1 LTQFRLWPAILDAG
15 LYGGF
20 SDLWANRKSLLLSSC
35 PSRDGGFRAYL
46 SDHVRRSS
54 IGTAAGRIDA
64 MTSTPTKRVAIYARV
79 STVGKGQD
87 VGMQLDELR
96 QVVGQR
102 GWQVAGEYIDDG
114 VSGTKDSRPA
124 LDRMM
129 TDVRR
134 GRVDVVL
141 VWRFDR
147 FARSTSHLLTALDEF
162 RRRGVDFIS
171 LREQV
176 DTSTAM
182 GRAVFTIVAAIA
194 ELEREIIVE
203 RVRAGVARAQ
213 ARGKHCGRPRR
224 ELDLR
229 AARLL
234 LAQGIGI
241 RQVAAMLGL
250 PRTSLTRQL
259 REAGVGIGDNAID
272 GGPEVPDE
280 KTV

>member
-1 LTQFRLWPAILDAG
+1 
-15 LYGGF
+15 
-20 SDLWANRKSLLLSSC
+20 
-35 PSRDGGFRAYL
+35 
-46 SDHVRRSS
+46 
-54 IGTAAGRIDA
+54 

>member
-1 LTQFRLWPAILDAG
+1 MNCTT
-15 LYGGF
+15 
-20 SDLWANRKSLLLSSC
+20 SS
-35 PSRDGGFRAYL
+35 SR
-46 SDHVRRSS
+46 
-54 IGTAAGRIDA
+54 
-64 MTSTPTKRVAIYARV
+64 RVAIYARV

-87 VGMQLDELR
+87 VGMQTDELL

-102 GWQVAGEYIDDG
+102 SWQVAGEYIDDG
-114 VSGTKDSRPA
+114 VSGTKDTRPA
-124 LDRMM
+124 LDRLM

-134 GRVDVVL
+134 GRIDVVL

-162 RRRGVDFIS
+162 RRHGVDFIS

-194 ELEREIIVE
+194 ELEREVIVE

-213 ARGKHCGRPRR
+213 AHGKHCGRPRN
-224 ELDLR
+224 EIDLR

-234 LAQGIGI
+234 LEQGVAV
-241 RQVAAMLGL
+241 RQVASMLGL
-250 PRTSLTRQL
+250 PRATLQRRL
-259 REAGVGIGDNAID
+259 AECEGGPKVGVD
-272 GGPEVPDE
+272 GGPE
-280 KTV
+280 TVA

>member
-1 LTQFRLWPAILDAG
+1 MA
-15 LYGGF
+15 
-20 SDLWANRKSLLLSSC
+20 
-35 PSRDGGFRAYL
+35 
-46 SDHVRRSS
+46 
-54 IGTAAGRIDA
+54 
-64 MTSTPTKRVAIYARV
+64 STPTKRVAIYGRV

-102 GWQVAGEYIDDG
+102 DWQVAGEYIDDG

-171 LREQV
+171 TFGPLGCCLPKGSASGKSPPCW
-176 DTSTAM
+176 DCP
-182 GRAVFTIVAAIA
+182 GR
-194 ELEREIIVE
+194 R
-203 RVRAGVARAQ
+203 
-213 ARGKHCGRPRR
+213 
-224 ELDLR
+224 
-229 AARLL
+229 
-234 LAQGIGI
+234 
-241 RQVAAMLGL
+241 
-250 PRTSLTRQL
+250 
-259 REAGVGIGDNAID
+259 
-272 GGPEVPDE
+272 
-280 KTV
+280 

>member
-1 LTQFRLWPAILDAG
+1 MT
-15 LYGGF
+15 
-20 SDLWANRKSLLLSSC
+20 C
-35 PSRDGGFRAYL
+35 PSK
-46 SDHVRRSS
+46 
-54 IGTAAGRIDA
+54 
-64 MTSTPTKRVAIYARV
+64 KRVAIYARV

-87 VGMQLDELR
+87 VGMQLDELH
-96 QVVGQR
+96 QVVRQR
-102 GWQVAGEYIDDG
+102 SWQVVGEYIDDG
-114 VSGTKDSRPA
+114 VSGTKDTRPA
-124 LDRMM
+124 LDRLM

-134 GRVDVVL
+134 GRVDLVL

-147 FARSTSHLLTALDEF
+147 FARSTSHLLSGLDEF
-162 RRRGVDFIS
+162 RRHGVDFIS

-203 RVRAGVARAQ
+203 RVKAGVARAQ

-259 REAGVGIGDNAID
+259 READAGAGDKAPD
-272 GGPEVPDE
+272 GGPEVPPE
-280 KTV
+280 SRV